1 MKTTIKVSA
10 SFPMSIT
17 SDPSCAPVLK
27 EVKTLGRSSTFIETV
42 APPEYSITLV
52 DGEDT
57 IYELPVTELVFKD
70 FLNKFLE
77 HYGYRERGKG
87 INGIN
92 R

>member
-17 SDPSCAPVLK
+17 CDPSCAPVLK

-57 IYELPVTELVFKD
+57 IYELPVAELVFKD

-77 HYGYRERGKG
+77 HYGCRERGKG
-87 INGIN
+87 LNGTN
-92 R
+92 G